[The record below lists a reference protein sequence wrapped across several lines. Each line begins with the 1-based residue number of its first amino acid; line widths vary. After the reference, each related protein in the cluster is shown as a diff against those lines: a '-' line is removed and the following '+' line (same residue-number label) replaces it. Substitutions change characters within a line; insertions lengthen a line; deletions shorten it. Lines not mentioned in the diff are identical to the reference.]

1 MSLFRNI
8 SIDLPIE
15 VCHLTKLFNQD
26 TNPLKVNLSIE
37 VYQDK
42 NGTGLDTFCIACLKL
57 ILSEQSLAI
66 IENRACSIQSLSGT
80 STLRIG
86 LDFLYRNGFRNHE
99 SILQTVGFEI
109 RKYRYWNKEKFTLD
123 IDSFIADLESA
134 S

>member
-86 LDFLYRNGFRNHE
+86 LDFLYRNGFRITYI
-99 SILQTVGFEI
+99 SIPT
-109 RKYRYWNKEKFTLD
+109 
-123 IDSFIADLESA
+123 
-134 S
+134 